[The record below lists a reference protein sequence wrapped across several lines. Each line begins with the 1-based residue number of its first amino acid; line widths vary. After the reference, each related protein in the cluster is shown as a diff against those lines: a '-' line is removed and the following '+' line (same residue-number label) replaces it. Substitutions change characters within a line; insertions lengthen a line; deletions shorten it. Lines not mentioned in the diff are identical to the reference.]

1 MMYKMQRQN
10 SSISKKLDR
19 ITKVAEILSLMEE
32 SHKTKE
38 WIKKQIKKKSLKISV
53 KLQMNSFQ
61 ILSSCPD
68 YFISDLL
75 DTLKGKDLDD
85 MGDINTFTK
94 TFFWFF
100 TDIVAGSNPTIP
112 TKEQARKVVV
122 LNELIA
128 RTETFQHRDPN
139 STVILPT
146 GDGMAIGFSDS
157 PEYPLRLSIQLH
169 KILTE
174 YNKSKRRQKEKVLL
188 RIGIDIGP
196 VYIIKD
202 LNGQDNVWGPGI
214 ILTRRV
220 MDLAGDQNIF
230 CSSRYAED
238 VRVLSPEYKEIIH
251 PIGDYSIKHG
261 EQLNIFNIYGE
272 GFGEKKTPRSKKIT
286 QKSETFE
293 DTLKAKTVFL
303 FNSID
308 IKLDVTDPK
317 TMLTHHV
324 WKWNLIN
331 LSDSPRD
338 EIFYYLDGDSPKD
351 FADMHVKIY
360 DESGYEAEILNL
372 SENKPTHK
380 EFSVRLKKPLKPRQ
394 RKRFVTMEYDWE
406 EPERT
411 FFYKV
416 PTDCKLFT
424 YNFSI
429 PKGIEIKNRVLKVD
443 TELGYKW
450 NADPP
455 ASIKFLPDKTTISWQ
470 GKNLKAFDAYKF
482 DW

>member
-1 MMYKMQRQN
+1 MQKTDTL
-10 SSISKKLDR
+10 SISKKLER
-19 ITKVAEILSLMEE
+19 ITKEAEILSLMEE

-38 WIKKQIKKKSLKISV
+38 WIKKQIKKKSLKIPI
-53 KLQMNSFQ
+53 KLSTNSFH
-61 ILSSCPD
+61 ILNLCPD
-68 YFISDLL
+68 DFLNHLL
-75 DTLKGKDLDD
+75 DSLKGLDID
-85 MGDINTFTK
+85 DIGDINAFTK

-100 TDIVAGSNPTIP
+100 TDIVAGSNPTVP
-112 TKEQARKVVV
+112 TKEQARKVIV

-128 RTETFQHRDPN
+128 RTETFINRDPN

-169 KILTE
+169 KMLTE
-174 YNKSKRRQKEKVLL
+174 YNKEKRRKDEKVLL

-230 CSSRYAED
+230 CSSRFAED

-272 GFGEKKTPRSKKIT
+272 GFGEKNTPRKKKII

-293 DTLKAKTVFL
+293 QTLKSKTAFL
-303 FNSID
+303 FNTIE
-308 IKLDVTDPK
+308 INLDVLEPK
-317 TMLTHHV
+317 TMLTHHT
-324 WKWNLIN
+324 WKWNLVNI
-331 LSDSPRD
+331 SDSPKD

-351 FADMHVKIY
+351 FADMNVRAY
-360 DESGYEAEILNL
+360 DEDGNEADILSL
-372 SENKPTHK
+372 SENKPMHK
-380 EFSVRLKKPLKPRQ
+380 EFSIKLKKPIKPRQ
-394 RKRFVTMEYDWE
+394 RKRFVTLEYDWE

-411 FFYKV
+411 YFYKV

-424 YNFSI
+424 YKFTI
-429 PKGIEIKNRVLKVD
+429 PKGVDIRNRVLKVD
-443 TELGYKW
+443 AELGYKW

-455 ASIKFLPDKTTISWQ
+455 ATIKYMKDKTQITWQ

>member
-1 MMYKMQRQN
+1 
-10 SSISKKLDR
+10 
-19 ITKVAEILSLMEE
+19 
-32 SHKTKE
+32 
-38 WIKKQIKKKSLKISV
+38 
-53 KLQMNSFQ
+53 
-61 ILSSCPD
+61 
-68 YFISDLL
+68 
-75 DTLKGKDLDD
+75 
-85 MGDINTFTK
+85 
-94 TFFWFF
+94 
-100 TDIVAGSNPTIP
+100 VAGSNPTVP

-128 RTETFQHRDPN
+128 RTETFIHRDPN

-174 YNKSKRRQKEKVLL
+174 YNKAKRRKDEKVLL

-202 LNGQDNVWGPGI
+202 LNGQD
-214 ILTRRV
+214 

-230 CSSRYAED
+230 CSSRFAED
-238 VRVLSPEYKEIIH
+238 VRVLSPEYKEIMH

-272 GFGEKKTPRSKKIT
+272 GFGEKNTPKKKKIT
-286 QKSETFE
+286 QKTETFE
-293 DTLKAKTVFL
+293 QTLKSKTAFL
-303 FNSID
+303 FNTIEV
-308 IKLDVTDPK
+308 KLDVLEPK
-317 TMLTHHV
+317 TMLTHHT
-324 WKWNLIN
+324 WSWNLIN
-331 LSDSPRD
+331 ISDSPKD

-351 FADMHVKIY
+351 FADMNVRAY
-360 DESGYEAEILNL
+360 DEEGNEADILSL
-372 SENKPTHK
+372 SENKPLHK
-380 EFSVRLKKPLKPRQ
+380 EFSVKLKKPIKPRQ
-394 RKRFVTMEYDWE
+394 RKRFVTLEYDWE

-416 PTDCKLFT
+416 PTDCKQFT
-424 YNFSI
+424 YKFTI
-429 PKGIEIKNRVLKVD
+429 PKGIDIRNRVLKVD
-443 TELGYKW
+443 AELGYKW

-455 ASIKFLPDKTTISWQ
+455 ATIKYMKDTTQITWQ

>member
-1 MMYKMQRQN
+1 MQKQN
-10 SSISKKLDR
+10 SLVSKKLDR
-19 ITKVAEILSLMEE
+19 ITKIAEILSLMEE
-32 SHKTKE
+32 SQKNKE
-38 WIKKQIKKKSLKISV
+38 WLKRQIKKKSLKIQV
-53 KLQMNSFQ
+53 KLSMNSFQ
-61 ILSSCPD
+61 ILNSCPD
-68 YFISDLL
+68 SFINDLL

-85 MGDINTFTK
+85 LGDINSFTK

-112 TKEQARKVVV
+112 SKEQARKVIV

-174 YNKSKRRQKEKVLL
+174 YNKSIRRKKEKVLL

-238 VRVLSPEYKEIIH
+238 VRVLSPEYKEIMH

-261 EQLNIFNIYGE
+261 EQLNIFNIYGD
-272 GFGEKKTPRSKKIT
+272 GFGEKKTPRTKKIT
-286 QKSETFE
+286 KKSETFE
-293 DTLKAKTVFL
+293 DTLKSKTAFL

-308 IKLDVTDPK
+308 IKLDVLDTK
-317 TMLTHHV
+317 TMLTHHI

-351 FADMHVKIY
+351 FSDMNIKIY
-360 DESGYEAEILNL
+360 DESGDEAEILNI

-394 RKRFVTMEYDWE
+394 RKRFVTIEYDWE

-455 ASIKFLPDKTTISWQ
+455 ASIKFLPDKTTIFWQ

>member
-1 MMYKMQRQN
+1 MQKQDTSSN
-10 SSISKKLDR
+10 SRKLQR
-19 ITKVAEILSLMEE
+19 ITKEAEILSLMEE

-38 WIKKQIKKKSLKISV
+38 WIKKQIKKKSLKIPI
-53 KLQMNSFQ
+53 KLSMNSFQ
-61 ILSSCPD
+61 ILKSCPD
-68 YFISDLL
+68 DFLDYLL
-75 DTLKGKDLDD
+75 DALKGHDIDD
-85 MGDINTFTK
+85 IGDINAFTR

-122 LNELIA
+122 LNELIQ
-128 RTETFQHRDPN
+128 RTEIFQNRDPN

-169 KILTE
+169 KILNK
-174 YNKSKRRQKEKVLL
+174 YNKTKKRKDDKVLL

-230 CSSRYAED
+230 CSSRFAED
-238 VRVLSPEYKEIIH
+238 VRVLSPEYKEIMH

-272 GFGEKKTPRSKKIT
+272 GFGEKSTPRKKKIL
-286 QKSETFE
+286 QKQETFE
-293 DTLKAKTVFL
+293 QELKSKTEFL
-303 FNSID
+303 FNTIGID
-308 IKLDVTDPK
+308 LKVTDPK
-317 TMLTHHV
+317 TMMVHHT
-324 WKWNLIN
+324 WRWNLVN
-331 LSDSPRD
+331 LSNSPKD
-338 EIFYYLDGDSPKD
+338 QVFYYLDGDTPKD
-351 FADMHVKIY
+351 FADMNVRVY
-360 DESGYEAEILNL
+360 DESGLEADILSL
-372 SENKPTHK
+372 TENKPTHK
-380 EFSVRLKKPLKPRQ
+380 EFTVKLKKPIKPRQ
-394 RKRFVTMEYDWE
+394 RKRFVTIEYDWE

-411 FFYKV
+411 FSYKI
-416 PTDCKLFT
+416 PTNCKEFS
-424 YNFSI
+424 YNFQI
-429 PKGIEIKNRVLKVD
+429 PKGVEIKSRILKVD

-450 NADPP
+450 NAEPP
-455 ASIKFLPDKTTISWQ
+455 ATIKYLKDMTQIIWQ
-470 GKNLKAFDAYKF
+470 GKNLKAFDAYTF

>member
-1 MMYKMQRQN
+1 MKKKT
-10 SSISKKLDR
+10 SLTKLDR
-19 ITKVAEILSLMEE
+19 ITKEAEILSLMEE

-38 WIKKQIKKKSLKISV
+38 WLKRQIKKKSIKIPV
-53 KLQMNSFQ
+53 KLTMGSFQ
-61 ILSSCPD
+61 ILNSCPD
-68 YFISDLL
+68 SFIVDLL

-85 MGDINTFTK
+85 LGDINSFTK

-100 TDIVAGSNPTIP
+100 TDIVAGSNPTLP
-112 TKEQARKVVV
+112 TKEQARKVIV
-122 LNELIA
+122 LNELIE

-146 GDGMAIGFSDS
+146 GDGMAIGFADS
-157 PEYPLRLSIQLH
+157 PEYPLRLSMQLH
-169 KILTE
+169 KILNE
-174 YNKSKRRQKEKVLL
+174 YNKTKRRKEDKVLL

-196 VYIIKD
+196 VYILKD

-238 VRVLSPEYKEIIH
+238 VRVLSPEYKEIMH

-261 EQLNIFNIYGE
+261 EQLNIYNIYGE
-272 GFGEKKTPRSKKIT
+272 GFGEKKAPKSKKIL

-293 DTLKAKTVFL
+293 TSLKSKTAFL
-303 FNSID
+303 FNLVD

-331 LSDSPRD
+331 LADSPRD
-338 EIFYYLDGDSPKD
+338 EVFYYLEGDSPKD
-351 FADMHVKIY
+351 FADMNVKVY
-360 DESGYEAEILNL
+360 DEEGNPAEIMNL
-372 SENKPTHK
+372 SVNKPTRK
-380 EFSVRLKKPLKPRQ
+380 EFTVRLKKPLKPRQ
-394 RKRFVTMEYDWE
+394 RKRFVTLEYDWE

-411 FFYKV
+411 YFYKV
-416 PTDCKLFT
+416 PTDCKLLT

-429 PKGIEIKNRVLKVD
+429 PRGVEIKNRVLKVD

-455 ASIKFLPDKTTISWQ
+455 ASLKFSPKKTTISWQ
-470 GKNLKAFDAYKF
+470 GKNVNAFDAYQF

>member
-1 MMYKMQRQN
+1 LQKQD
-10 SSISKKLDR
+10 SSIQKQLDR
-19 ITKVAEILSLMEE
+19 ITKEAEILSLMEG
-32 SHKTKE
+32 SSKTKE
-38 WIKKQIKKKSLKISV
+38 WLKQQIKKKSLKIQV
-53 KLQMNSFQ
+53 KLSMNSFQ
-61 ILSSCPD
+61 ILNSCPD
-68 YFISDLL
+68 NFLSHLL
-75 DTLKGKDLDD
+75 DSLKGKDIGDI
-85 MGDINTFTK
+85 GDINSFTK

-100 TDIVAGSNPTIP
+100 TDIVAGSNPTVP
-112 TKEQARKVVV
+112 SKEQARKVVV

-128 RTETFQHRDPN
+128 RTETFQHRDVN

-174 YNKSKRRQKEKVLL
+174 YNKSRKRKDEKVLL

-230 CSSRYAED
+230 CSSRFAED
-238 VRVLSPEYKEIIH
+238 VRVLSPEYKEIMH

-272 GFGEKKTPRSKKIT
+272 GFGEKTTPRKKKIT
-286 QKSETFE
+286 QKTETFE
-293 DTLKAKTVFL
+293 DTLKAKTAFL

-308 IKLDVTDPK
+308 IRLDVLDPK
-317 TMLTHHV
+317 NMLTHHV
-324 WKWNLIN
+324 WTWNLVN
-331 LSDSPRD
+331 VSDAPRD

-351 FADMHVKIY
+351 FADMNVKVY
-360 DESGYEAEILNL
+360 DEEGNQAEILSL
-372 SENKPTHK
+372 SENKPMHK
-380 EFSVRLKKPLKPRQ
+380 EFSVRLKKAIKPKQ
-394 RKRFVTMEYDWE
+394 RKRFITIEYDWE

-416 PTDCKLFT
+416 PTDCKSFT
-424 YNFSI
+424 YKFSI
-429 PKGIEIKNRVLKVD
+429 PSGVEIKNRALKVD
-443 TELGYKW
+443 AELGYKW

-455 ASIKFLPDKTTISWQ
+455 ATMKFLKDVTTITWE

>member
-1 MMYKMQRQN
+1 LQEQD
-10 SSISKKLDR
+10 SSLQKQLDR
-19 ITKVAEILSLMEE
+19 ITKEAKILSLMEE

-38 WIKKQIKKKSLKISV
+38 WIKKQIKQKSLKIPV
-53 KLQMNSFQ
+53 KLSMSSFQ
-61 ILSSCPD
+61 ILNSCPD
-68 YFISDLL
+68 EFLSYLIDA
-75 DTLKGKDLDD
+75 LKGKDIGDI
-85 MGDINTFTK
+85 GDINAFTK

-100 TDIVAGSNPTIP
+100 TDIVAGSNPTVP

-122 LNELIA
+122 LNELIK
-128 RTETFQHRDPN
+128 RTATFQNRDLE

-174 YNKSKRRQKEKVLL
+174 YNKSKKRKDEKVLL

-230 CSSRYAED
+230 CSSRFAED
-238 VRVLSPEYKEIIH
+238 VRVLSPEYKEIMH

-272 GFGEKKTPRSKKIT
+272 GFGEKITPKKKKIT
-286 QKSETFE
+286 QKNETFE
-293 DTLKAKTVFL
+293 ESLKSKTQFL

-308 IKLDVTDPK
+308 IRLDVLDPK
-317 TMLTHHV
+317 NMLTHHV
-324 WKWNLIN
+324 WTWNLVNI
-331 LSDSPRD
+331 SDAPRD
-338 EIFYYLDGDSPKD
+338 EIFYYIDGDSPKD
-351 FADMHVKIY
+351 FADMNVKVY
-360 DESGYEAEILNL
+360 DEEGQEAELLSL

-380 EFSVRLKKPLKPRQ
+380 EFSVRLKKPIKPRQ
-394 RKRFVTMEYDWE
+394 RKRFVTIEYDWE

-416 PTDCKLFT
+416 PTDCKSFT
-424 YNFSI
+424 YKFSI
-429 PKGIEIKNRVLKVD
+429 PSGVEIKNRALKVD
-443 TELGYKW
+443 AELGYKW

-455 ASIKFLPDKTTISWQ
+455 ATLKFLKDATTVSWE

>member
-1 MMYKMQRQN
+1 MQKQN
-10 SSISKKLDR
+10 SLVSKKLAR

-32 SHKTKE
+32 SQKNKE
-38 WIKKQIKKKSLKISV
+38 WLKRQMKKKTLKILV
-53 KLQMNSFQ
+53 KLSMNSFQ
-61 ILSSCPD
+61 ILNSCPD
-68 YFISDLL
+68 SFINDLL

-85 MGDINTFTK
+85 LGDINSFTK

-112 TKEQARKVVV
+112 SKEQARKIIV

-128 RTETFQHRDPN
+128 RTETFQNRDPN

-174 YNKSKRRQKEKVLL
+174 YNKSIRRKKEKVLI

-238 VRVLSPEYKEIIH
+238 VRVLSPEYKEIMH

-261 EQLNIFNIYGE
+261 EQLNIFNIYGD
-272 GFGEKKTPRSKKIT
+272 GFGEKKTPRTKKIT
-286 QKSETFE
+286 KKSETFE
-293 DTLKAKTVFL
+293 ETLKAKTIFL

-308 IKLDVTDPK
+308 IKLDVIDPK

-338 EIFYYLDGDSPKD
+338 QIFYYLDGDSPKD
-351 FADMHVKIY
+351 FGDMNVKIY
-360 DESGYEAEILNL
+360 DESGEKAEILNV
-372 SENKPTHK
+372 SVNKPTHK

-394 RKRFVTMEYDWE
+394 RKRFVTIEYDWE

-429 PKGIEIKNRVLKVD
+429 PKGIDIKNRVLKVD
-443 TELGYKW
+443 SELGYKW

-455 ASIKFLPDKTTISWQ
+455 ASLKFLPDKTTISWQ
-470 GKNLKAFDAYKF
+470 GKNLKAFDAYQF